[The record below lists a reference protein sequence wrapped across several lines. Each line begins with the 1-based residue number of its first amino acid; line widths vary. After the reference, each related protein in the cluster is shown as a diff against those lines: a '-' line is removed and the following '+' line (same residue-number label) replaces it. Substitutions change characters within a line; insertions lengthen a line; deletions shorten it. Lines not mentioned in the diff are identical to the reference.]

1 MSRLFSIA
9 ERVRG
14 VCFGPS
20 VDETSADLLKLRAVA
35 FVALASLATSLAAEI
50 GYVPST
56 SDGKVGQT
64 LYSSDLDACETGVYD
79 LVSIAPGDCVKFYP
93 QFGCLVGRPENGCS
107 GLGRIVWTNT
117 INCGP
122 GVPISAVINGLGT
135 GAYGCGGTH
144 RDTLVNLAK
153 PCRSADTNPC
163 DVATGNKY
171 QVETDYVSADGQL
184 KLVRHYNSFA
194 RKGFSRFGPSWTDT
208 YARRLGILADSVR
221 AERPD
226 GRTIRFLRNG
236 LDYVLFD
243 VGGEKLEAM
252 RDAGGTIVGWRL
264 TDEDANAFEEYD
276 ANGQLL
282 FLRNRAGLTQQLVYS
297 DASTPPS
304 VAPAPGLLI
313 QVLDAFGKSLSF
325 TYDSDSRVTSVADP
339 ADQIYSYNY
348 NAFGNVS
355 SVSAPGGAVRSYLYE
370 DTQVLPHHLTG
381 ITDENGA
388 RFATWTYDSVGRA
401 ITSEHTG
408 GAEKK
413 TLTFNGDGSTTVRT
427 FVSATSYAERTFD
440 YQTTKSLALGTTVM
454 GDPGPPQLAA
464 SQTYDLNG
472 YPASRVDWNG
482 NRTNYA
488 HEAHGLQIQRIEGLS
503 SAGAAT
509 PQTRTITTEWHPTFR
524 LMARVA
530 EPLRITTYVYNGDG
544 GAQCGTRPDGTL
556 VPGVLCSKTVQ
567 ATTDADGSQEFS
579 GPPSGPPRIWRYTYD
594 ANGQVLAV
602 DGPRIDVADVT
613 TYTYHADDDPDLGRR
628 GNVATITNAA
638 GHVTQIQAYNAHG
651 QPTSIVD
658 ANGLTTTLAYDL
670 RQRLISRTV
679 GSEIT
684 SYEYDGV
691 GQLTRVTLPDGSF
704 LSYNYDAAHRLT
716 GMQDNLGNRIA
727 YTLDAMG
734 NRVQERVFDPASNL
748 AQARSRVYSSLNRLV
763 QEIGALGQ
771 TTEYAYDDGGNV
783 TAVSDPLG
791 RATTNAYDALN
802 RLVRVTDPGLG
813 VTTYGYNGLDALTT
827 VADPRGLVTGYAVDG
842 LGNLVRQVS
851 PDTGIT
857 DNSYDAAGN
866 LLTQTDA
873 KGQMTSYAYD
883 SLNRVASIT
892 FHDGSKQVYAYDEG
906 TNGLGRLSS
915 ITEIDAAQAL
925 TSQIVYS
932 YDAHGRVTSETRS
945 LARQIYVTAY
955 SYDGVGRMSGMTY
968 PSGRGVAY
976 AYDALGRISQI
987 TTTGSQADVVV
998 DGVQYHPFGG
1008 AKVITF
1014 GNGQIY
1020 SRSIDQDGRIGSYTL
1035 GTARYDIGF
1044 DAASR
1049 ITGIAELG
1057 NPSNAN
1063 TYGYDNLDR
1072 LTSAVLPSTGIAYS
1086 YDAVGNRLTKSVGG
1100 VVHSYSYSP
1109 TSNRL
1114 ASIVPTS
1121 GPVRSFIFDAN
1132 GSTAADG
1139 VNTYAYD
1146 TRGRMVQATSSIGTT
1161 AYQVNALGQRV
1172 RKTNVQGDTIFHFDT
1187 HGRLIAETD
1196 PGGAIKREYI
1206 YLGDIPVGVVQ

>member
-1 MSRLFSIA
+1 
-9 ERVRG
+9 
-14 VCFGPS
+14 
-20 VDETSADLLKLRAVA
+20 
-35 FVALASLATSLAAEI
+35 
-50 GYVPST
+50 
-56 SDGKVGQT
+56 
-64 LYSSDLDACETGVYD
+64 
-79 LVSIAPGDCVKFYP
+79 
-93 QFGCLVGRPENGCS
+93 
-107 GLGRIVWTNT
+107 
-117 INCGP
+117 
-122 GVPISAVINGLGT
+122 
-135 GAYGCGGTH
+135 
-144 RDTLVNLAK
+144 
-153 PCRSADTNPC
+153 
-163 DVATGNKY
+163 
-171 QVETDYVSADGQL
+171 
-184 KLVRHYNSFA
+184 
-194 RKGFSRFGPSWTDT
+194 
-208 YARRLGILADSVR
+208 
-221 AERPD
+221 
-226 GRTIRFLRNG
+226 
-236 LDYVLFD
+236 
-243 VGGEKLEAM
+243 
-252 RDAGGTIVGWRL
+252 
-264 TDEDANAFEEYD
+264 
-276 ANGQLL
+276 
-282 FLRNRAGLTQQLVYS
+282 
-297 DASTPPS
+297 
-304 VAPAPGLLI
+304 
-313 QVLDAFGKSLSF
+313 
-325 TYDSDSRVTSVADP
+325 
-339 ADQIYSYNY
+339 
-348 NAFGNVS
+348 
-355 SVSAPGGAVRSYLYE
+355 
-370 DTQVLPHHLTG
+370 
-381 ITDENGA
+381 
-388 RFATWTYDSVGRA
+388 
-401 ITSEHTG
+401 
-408 GAEKK
+408 
-413 TLTFNGDGSTTVRT
+413 
-427 FVSATSYAERTFD
+427 
-440 YQTTKSLALGTTVM
+440 
-454 GDPGPPQLAA
+454 
-464 SQTYDLNG
+464 
-472 YPASRVDWNG
+472 
-482 NRTNYA
+482 
-488 HEAHGLQIQRIEGLS
+488 
-503 SAGAAT
+503 
-509 PQTRTITTEWHPTFR
+509 
-524 LMARVA
+524 
-530 EPLRITTYVYNGDG
+530 
-544 GAQCGTRPDGTL
+544 
-556 VPGVLCSKTVQ
+556 
-567 ATTDADGSQEFS
+567 
-579 GPPSGPPRIWRYTYD
+579 
-594 ANGQVLAV
+594 
-602 DGPRIDVADVT
+602 
-613 TYTYHADDDPDLGRR
+613 
-628 GNVATITNAA
+628 
-638 GHVTQIQAYNAHG
+638 
-651 QPTSIVD
+651 
-658 ANGLTTTLAYDL
+658 
-670 RQRLISRTV
+670 
-679 GSEIT
+679 
-684 SYEYDGV
+684 
-691 GQLTRVTLPDGSF
+691 
-704 LSYNYDAAHRLT
+704 
-716 GMQDNLGNRIA
+716 
-727 YTLDAMG
+727 
-734 NRVQERVFDPASNL
+734 
-748 AQARSRVYSSLNRLV
+748 
-763 QEIGALGQ
+763 
-771 TTEYAYDDGGNV
+771 
-783 TAVSDPLG
+783 
-791 RATTNAYDALN
+791 
-802 RLVRVTDPGLG
+802 VRVTDPGLG